1 MTGYQPLSPAGV
13 YAASMSRGTTRTI
26 EAVHKTC
33 RILDELYEREGAGV
47 TRLAD
52 ALDLTKSSVHG
63 HLATLE
69 QQEYVTQEADG
80 SYRLSLRYLGMA
92 EQVKSRVCDYDV
104 LTAEVDR
111 LAEASG
117 EVAQFAT
124 EEHGRLTYL
133 YKSKGDDAVETRSRV
148 GSRECLH
155 STGLGKAILARLPDE
170 RVRALLERR
179 GTPRRTPNTVTDVDD
194 LLDELAEVRE
204 RGYAVDDEENIEGLR
219 CVATPVHG
227 ADGPVAGALSVTG
240 PASRMRGDR
249 LRSELPDLL
258 TQAAN
263 VIEINCKFS

>member
-1 MTGYQPLSPAGV
+1 
-13 YAASMSRGTTRTI
+13 MSKGKTRTI

-33 RILDELYEREGAGV
+33 RILDELYERRGAGV
-47 TRLAD
+47 TRIAE

-69 QQEYVTQEADG
+69 QHEYVTQEADG
-80 SYRLSLRYLGMA
+80 TYRLSMRYLAMA
-92 EQVKSRVCDYDV
+92 EQVKDRVCDYDV

-111 LAEASG
+111 LAEAAG

-133 YKSKGDDAVETRSRV
+133 YKARGEDAVETRSRV
-148 GSRECLH
+148 GSREYLH
-155 STGLGKAILARLPDE
+155 STGLGKAILANLPED
-170 RVRALLERR
+170 RVRTLLARH
-179 GTPRRTPNTVTDVDD
+179 GTPRRTPNTVTDVDA
-194 LLDELAEVRE
+194 LLRELAAVRE
-204 RGYAVDDEENIEGLR
+204 RGYAIDDEENIEGLR
-219 CVATPVHG
+219 CAATPVHG
-227 ADGPVAGALSVTG
+227 ADGSVVGALSVTG

-258 TQAAN
+258 SQAAN